1 MLYVTK
7 RERVAGVVISLI
19 FIYLLV
25 MCGGMLC
32 LGTYIS
38 LCMMRYST
46 LCPVTVVR
54 LEIVFV
60 ARARLFVRLNVPT
73 ELIK

>member
-1 MLYVTK
+1 MCYQT
-7 RERVAGVVISLI
+7 RACGGVVISLI

-38 LCMMRYST
+38 LCKMRYST
-46 LCPVTVVR
+46 LCMVTVVR
-54 LEIVFV
+54 LEMVFV
-60 ARARLFVRLNVPT
+60 ARARYLFVRLNVPT
-73 ELIK
+73 